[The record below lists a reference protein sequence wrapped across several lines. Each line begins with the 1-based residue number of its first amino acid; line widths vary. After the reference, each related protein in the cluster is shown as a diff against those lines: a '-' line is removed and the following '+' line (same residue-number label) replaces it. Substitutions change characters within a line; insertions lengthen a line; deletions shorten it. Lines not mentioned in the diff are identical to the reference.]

1 MATETETET
10 ETEIEI
16 EIEIQTEVDSE
27 AVLQDQVTEIVDA
40 QIISE
45 PDLPDPVFKFVDP
58 LTGSEPIQFEGVL
71 EPFDSLTNPNQV
83 FAGTVSEFIERD
95 PFVLSGGEGMVIE
108 PIDGLQGFVTDGSA
122 EFSDEQLQADLVNS
136 MAVSSEVLA

>member
-1 MATETETET
+1 M
-10 ETEIEI
+10 EIK
-16 EIEIQTEVDSE
+16 TND
-27 AVLQDQVTEIVDA
+27 
-40 QIISE
+40 
-45 PDLPDPVFKFVDP
+45 VFEYHDP

-108 PIDGLQGFVTDGSA
+108 PIDGLQGSSTDGLS
-122 EFSDEQLQADLVNS
+122 EFSEEQLQADLVNS
-136 MAVSSEVLA
+136 MAAPSEVLA

>member
-1 MATETETET
+1 M
-10 ETEIEI
+10 
-16 EIEIQTEVDSE
+16 
-27 AVLQDQVTEIVDA
+27 LPDQVTEIVDT

-45 PDLPDPVFKFVDP
+45 PVLPDPVFKFVDP
-58 LTGSEPIQFEGVL
+58 LTGSDPTQVEGVL

-83 FAGTVSEFIERD
+83 FAGTVSETIERD

-136 MAVSSEVLA
+136 MAASTEVLA